1 MVAYHLLTT
10 VNVALMALLAFRT
23 PQPFQRC
30 YLIVMAIAAGLQNTR
45 WWNLTGEVV
54 LACFGALWALSELP
68 KGRRAVTEALALG
81 TLVAAV
87 LLFAVPAPWPNYSH
101 AMYFLRLYTAAF
113 FCGISVPC
121 MFTDRRCGISVAWW
135 VAVLLAGSL
144 RFGYVTK
151 AVTANAIW
159 TCCLAGWIF
168 MASQTANQAP
178 TSIPPE

>member
-10 VNVALMALLAFRT
+10 VNVALMAWLAWRT
-23 PQPFQRC
+23 RQPFFRC
-30 YLIVMAIAAGLQNTR
+30 YLVVMAIAAVLQNTR
-45 WWNLTGEVV
+45 WWNLTEEVV

-68 KGRRAVTEALALG
+68 RGRRAVTEALALG

-113 FCGISVPC
+113 FAGISVPC
-121 MFTDRRCGISVAWW
+121 AFSNVRCGISVAWW
-135 VAVLLAGSL
+135 LAVLLAGSL
-144 RFGYVTK
+144 RFSYATK

-159 TCCLAGWIF
+159 TCCLAAWL
-168 MASQTANQAP
+168 MAYRTANRVP
-178 TSIPPE
+178 TSTPPE

>member
-1 MVAYHLLTT
+1 MLAYKALTA
-10 VNVALMALLAFRT
+10 VNIALMCLLAWRTGHPFFRA
-23 PQPFQRC
+23 
-30 YLIVMAIAAGLQNTR
+30 YLLCMACAAVLQNTR

-87 LLFAVPAPWPNYSH
+87 LLFAVPLPWPNYSH

-121 MFTDRRCGISVAWW
+121 AFTNLRCAISVAWW
-135 VAVLLAGSL
+135 MAVLLAGSL
-144 RFGYVTK
+144 RFSYTFK
-151 AVTANAIW
+151 AITANAAW
-159 TCCLAGWIF
+159 TCCLAAWL
-168 MASQTANQAP
+168 MASRTANRVP